1 MVLFTVFF
9 SPVVAT
15 GQDDI
20 FDDDL
25 TSDSSADAAGAADAG
40 FGDTSGAGFG
50 DTSGADS
57 FGLLDDPAM
66 SSQDPEA
73 ARAEYEEKLQQ
84 AQMLVAEQRWEEAL
98 TTLQGLA
105 TVGQDARVQVG
116 LGICYT
122 ETGSPDLAITAL
134 SQALVSRG
142 AAMIPGLTEV
152 ANIYLGRVYL
162 EKNMYR
168 EAQQKL
174 ADARQINPQNP
185 EAAMLYGKA
194 SVRLAMRPSGMGGD
208 QSGQGQLAQA
218 IETLTQAIEIKPDLG
233 EAYLE
238 RGRALMQ
245 SRRTEYAM
253 EDLLKAVQ
261 LLGPTSDASADLA
274 SVYSMRAAQEGQKQ
288 DGDVD
293 KIVGDFRSALA
304 AFESY
309 LQGATFGRKVAPWE
323 KVDPLTQSPE
333 KVLLS
338 LADLR
343 MSLAE
348 ELDNDESA
356 QFYHD
361 AIANA
366 DQILNAPEPAPE
378 DELRA
383 YFIRG
388 IGNRMLGEL
397 RPAIDEFSKANTAYQ
412 TIAGRPYTEAVLRR
426 GICWFH
432 LGEYDLALQ
441 DFESAKVTPANPYA
455 FEPRAMFWAGLT
467 HANQQ
472 EYRDAIFYYTRAISA
487 SPQYIYAYLNRG
499 LAYLNM
505 GRLDQALEDFD
516 FVLQQDPNN
525 EQANEFRAMT
535 VANMP

>member
-412 TIAGRPYTEAVLRR
+412 TIAGRSYTEAVLRR